1 MVQITAAVCRAF
13 GAPLEIETLEL
24 RGTEAGEVEVTLE
37 ACAICHSD
45 ISAAGGD
52 WGGTIPAV
60 FGHEAVGRISAVGP
74 GVSAVTEG
82 DRVLVTLVRACG
94 SCANCASGSP
104 VTCTDVPPMNPV
116 LKDAAGETI
125 AQGINCAAFADK
137 VVVHKSQIIGI
148 PDGLPAAAA
157 SLLSCGVITGVG
169 AVVNDARLR
178 PGQDAVVIGAGG
190 VGLNAI
196 QGARLAGARRVIA
209 IDMSAE
215 KLDVA
220 HAFGATDGVL
230 GSADDPVAAVK
241 SILPHGAHAVF
252 VTVGHPA
259 VYRGAT
265 EYLAPGGKLLAVG
278 MPPTGSNVTFE
289 PEFLAYF
296 NQQIVG
302 SRMGSV
308 VLARDIP
315 WMVDLYQQG
324 RLNLDE
330 LVSGRWALSD
340 INAAIE
346 DTKSG
351 VARRN
356 VVVFE

>member
-24 RGTEAGEVEVTLE
+24 RAPLTDEVEVTLA

-60 FGHEAVGRISAVGP
+60 FGHEAVGTVSSVGA
-74 GVSAVTEG
+74 GVTGLTEG
-82 DRVLVTLVRACG
+82 EPVLVTLVRACG
-94 SCANCASGSP
+94 TCANCSAGSP
-104 VTCTDVPPMNPV
+104 VTCTSVPEMAPV
-116 LKDAAGETI
+116 LTDIAGEPIT
-125 AQGINCAAFADK
+125 QGINCAAFADR
-137 VVVHKSQIIGI
+137 VVVHKSQVISIPAGI
-148 PDGLPAAAA
+148 PAEAA

-169 AVVNDARLR
+169 AVVNDAKLR

-196 QGARLAGARRVIA
+196 QGARLAGARRIIA
-209 IDMSAE
+209 IDMSTE
-215 KLDVA
+215 KLQVA
-220 HAFGATDGVL
+220 KDFGATDGIL
-230 GSADDPVAAVK
+230 GSEEDPAAAVK
-241 SILPHGAHAVF
+241 SILPNGAHAVF

-265 EYLAPGGKLLAVG
+265 DYLAAGGKLVAVG

-330 LVSGRWALSD
+330 LVSGRWVLED
-340 INAAIE
+340 INEAIE

-351 VARRN
+351 AARRN
-356 VVVFE
+356 VIVF